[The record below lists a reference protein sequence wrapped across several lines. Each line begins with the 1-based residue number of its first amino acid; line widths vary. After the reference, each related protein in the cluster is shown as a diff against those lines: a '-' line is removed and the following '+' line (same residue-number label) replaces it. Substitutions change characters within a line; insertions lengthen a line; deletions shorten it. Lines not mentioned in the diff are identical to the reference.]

1 MDNPRQ
7 IICLVEESLMDKE
20 VPEDV
25 IEQIDGNAEATVT
38 FDLTISAL
46 TLTDAFN
53 SIEENLCTEE
63 DNPKI
68 PFISDVPSKEVRDE
82 DNVDNTCFTLE
93 VRFDNEKKFLARVEE
108 TFRNWD
114 PLWFGKPRGILK
126 LFVKRN

>member
-1 MDNPRQ
+1 M
-7 IICLVEESLMDKE
+7 
-20 VPEDV
+20 
-25 IEQIDGNAEATVT
+25 
-38 FDLTISAL
+38 
-46 TLTDAFN
+46 TDAFN

-63 DNPKI
+63 DNPKT
-68 PFISDVPSKEVRDE
+68 PFISDVPNKEVRDE